1 MKLKRHYVWNVCVCV
16 WGGGDSGGFFEE
28 RNSSVSLFE
37 LSKSTCV
44 GTINELHQESLLEIR
59 VRGYNVCVCTYML
72 ATCSLSLITYSRCVR
87 IKAKCTN

>member
-1 MKLKRHYVWNVCVCV
+1 MKFKTILCVKDVCVYT
-16 WGGGDSGGFFEE
+16 GGFFEE

-59 VRGYNVCVCTYML
+59 VRGYKVRMCLYMF
-72 ATCSLSLITYSRCVR
+72 ATCSLSPITCSPMHSN
-87 IKAKCTN
+87 KDKTNNIEQYC